1 MLSVLQFLFE
11 FRVNCLGVAK
21 GSEIFP
27 IQRCHHLPQN
37 DT

>member
-1 MLSVLQFLFE
+1 V

-21 GSEIFP
+21 GSENISDP
-27 IQRCHHLPQN
+27 ALPSSLQI